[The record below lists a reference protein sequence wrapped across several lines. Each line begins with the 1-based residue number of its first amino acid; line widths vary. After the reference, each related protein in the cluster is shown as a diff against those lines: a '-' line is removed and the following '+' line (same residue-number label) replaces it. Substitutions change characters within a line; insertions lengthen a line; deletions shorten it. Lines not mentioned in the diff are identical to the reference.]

1 MRTAGGSHGS
11 NRRLFCYERSPWG
24 VARRVF
30 PNPAEALVGGHKR
43 LDAGTTAGGE
53 IQVGSAVSMITDRT
67 HGCFFISK
75 TASRR
80 RLLRRRVDYWH
91 CGR

>member
-1 MRTAGGSHGS
+1 MNGP
-11 NRRLFCYERSPWG
+11 PWG

-53 IQVGSAVSMITDRT
+53 IQVW
-67 HGCFFISK
+67 F
-75 TASRR
+75 R
-80 RLLRRRVDYWH
+80 RLHDHGSHPRLFFYLENRFPASIIAAACRLLTLRAISL
-91 CGR
+91 